1 MNEAAKK
8 TALRKISYGLYVIGV
23 RHEDNLNAFTAD
35 WISQCSFAPPLVML
49 GVRRDSGSNQM
60 LRAGRVFAVS
70 VLGRSQQETAKHFL
84 KPDRVFTRDGRDK
97 LDDYD
102 LQFAQT
108 GAPIL
113 VECAAWFEC
122 RVREILDIGDH
133 SIVVGEVV
141 EAGVESDEEPLRLS
155 DTPWHYGG

>member
-1 MNEAAKK
+1 MNETAKK
-8 TALRKISYGLYVIGV
+8 TALRKISYGLYVVGV
-23 RHEDNLNAFTAD
+23 RQDDNLNAFTAD

-49 GVRRDSGSNQM
+49 GVRRDSGSNAM
-60 LRAGRVFAVS
+60 LRESRVFAVS
-70 VLGRSQQETAKHFL
+70 VLGQSQIEVAKHFL
-84 KPDRVFTRDGRDK
+84 KPDRLGTGQK
-97 LDDYD
+97 LDDFE

-113 VECAAWFEC
+113 KDCSAWFEC

-133 SIVVGEVV
+133 SVVVGEVV
-141 EAGVESDEEPLRLS
+141 EAGIESDEEPLKLS

>member
-8 TALRKISYGLYVIGV
+8 NALRKISYGLYVIGA
-23 RHEDNLNAFTAD
+23 RNGDILNAFTAD
-35 WISQCSFAPPLVML
+35 WISQCSFVPPLVML

-60 LRAGRVFAVS
+60 LREGRVFAVS
-70 VLGRSQQETAKHFL
+70 VLGRSQQDVAKHFL
-84 KPDRVFTRDGRDK
+84 KPDRNGAGTK
-97 LDDYD
+97 LDNYE
-102 LQFAQT
+102 LQFATT

-113 VECAAWFEC
+113 TDCAAWFEC

-141 EAGVESDEEPLRLS
+141 EAGIGTDEEPLRMS